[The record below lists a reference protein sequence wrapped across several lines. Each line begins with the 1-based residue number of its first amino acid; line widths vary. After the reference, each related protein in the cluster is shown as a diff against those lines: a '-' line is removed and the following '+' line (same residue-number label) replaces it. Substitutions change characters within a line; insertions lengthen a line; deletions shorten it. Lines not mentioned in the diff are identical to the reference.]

1 MRVIALTGGE
11 GAAEMLQKDLVVSQS
26 ELDSRG
32 FALGMLTSRHYQGLV
47 FLGAETSSL
56 NPQPETRSWEP

>member
-1 MRVIALTGGE
+1 
-11 GAAEMLQKDLVVSQS
+11 MLQKDLVVSQS